1 MEADGQEVLHAR
13 GWRIARPAEA
23 PDTGPAEHLEIPG
36 ERPLPAFF
44 DGRLAGYLS
53 VVDWRFLSGGNFDAR
68 ERARVWAR
76 PKIPLIAGEE
86 PSPMC
91 RTLLIADSGSGV
103 SAVLD
108 PAKFLFINVD
118 LTVVLQRDPEGE
130 WLLLDAATSIGD
142 QGTGAA
148 ETILS
153 DAAGECGRALQTLLV
168 APR

>member
-1 MEADGQEVLHAR
+1 MN
-13 GWRIARPAEA
+13 
-23 PDTGPAEHLEIPG
+23 
-36 ERPLPAFF
+36 
-44 DGRLAGYLS
+44 GYLS
-53 VVDWRFLSGGNFDAR
+53 AIDWRFLSGGGSGTR
-68 ERARVWAR
+68 EPARVWAR
-76 PKIPLIAGEE
+76 PRIPLIAGEE

-108 PAKFLFINVD
+108 PARFLFINVD
-118 LTVVLQRDPEGE
+118 LTVVLQRDPAGE

-142 QGTGAA
+142 RGTGLA

-153 DAAGECGRALQTLLV
+153 DADGPCGRALQTLLI